1 MLFSAL
7 WLLAAVIACDVFF
20 ATRSTK
26 VTATVGEFAISQTSI
41 QQIEKAM
48 GISPEYKDKWYRAC
62 AVCLCTIGVNSSL
75 TSCKVRLC
83 AILPWFAVLFAT
95 LSGLLLYRAARNT
108 NDYAMTEETE
118 SEKMVQRDAANQV

>member
-20 ATRSTK
+20 ATRSTQ
-26 VTATVGEFAISQTSI
+26 VTATVGEFAISQSSL

-62 AVCLCTIGVNSSL
+62 AVCCVSGINSSL

-118 SEKMVQRDAANQV
+118 SEKMVQTSTAKQV